1 VADHPSQIF
10 VAQGDGA
17 VSFLDEDDSNGNI
30 NLVAGSGSTINFLSG
45 WELDDSDTGG
55 TTAGDQVRLIRPED
69 ITDNTV
75 GIANADWLF
84 QINNH
89 TQSVGIVGVGV

>member
-1 VADHPSQIF
+1 M
-10 VAQGDGA
+10 
-17 VSFLDEDDSNGNI
+17 
-30 NLVAGSGSTINFLSG
+30 NFRSG

-55 TTAGDQVRLIRPED
+55 ATAGDQIRLIRPVD
-69 ITDNTV
+69 RVDNTV
-75 GIANADWLF
+75 GIANCDWIC